1 MASETPPKQTS
12 AIRSSF
18 SRKNKPLEPAMQF
31 PAFALPDR
39 IGLDIAATCNALAE
53 FIYGTTSQ
61 SHDHAVKSV

>member
-1 MASETPPKQTS
+1 
-12 AIRSSF
+12 
-18 SRKNKPLEPAMQF
+18 MQF